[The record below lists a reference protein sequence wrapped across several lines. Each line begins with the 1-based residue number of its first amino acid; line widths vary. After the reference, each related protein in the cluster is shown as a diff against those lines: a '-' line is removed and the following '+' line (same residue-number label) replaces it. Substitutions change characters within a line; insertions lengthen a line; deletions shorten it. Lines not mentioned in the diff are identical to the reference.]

1 MKIRVIGSEI
11 SEREIEKYRELAYSK
26 FPHNNITE
34 LVLEVDGDFI
44 NIDYHLSV
52 PKFERVRRI
61 TGYLT
66 TLRRMNDAK
75 KCEVSDRLSHGF

>member
-1 MKIRVIGSEI
+1 MRIEIIGSV
-11 SEREIEKYRELAYSK
+11 SEREVEHCKRLARSK
-26 FPHNNITE
+26 SFHVDKMVIK
-34 LVLEVDGDFI
+34 VDGGFLD
-44 NIDYHLSV
+44 IDYYSSA
-52 PKFERVRRI
+52 PNFERVRRI